1 MEESLMSLES
11 MLAALTPQ
19 EKLEAIN
26 ILWRD
31 LSANPAGFPS
41 PDWHGEVLAERI
53 KNPSSKPALPLEAAF
68 DDVRERLNERRT
80 QG

>member
-1 MEESLMSLES
+1 MSLES

-19 EKLEAIN
+19 EKLDAID

-31 LSANPAGFPS
+31 LSANPAGVPS
-41 PDWHGEVLAERI
+41 PDWHGDVLSERM
-53 KNPSSKPALPLEAAF
+53 KNPSNKPTLPLEAAF
-68 DDVRERLNERRT
+68 DDFRKRLNERRT

>member
-1 MEESLMSLES
+1 MSLES

-19 EKLEAIN
+19 EKLDAME

-31 LSANPAGFPS
+31 LSANPASFPS
-41 PDWHGEVLAERI
+41 PDWHGDVLSERM
-53 KNPSSKPALPLEAAF
+53 KNPSTQPKLPLEAAF
-68 DDVRERLNERRT
+68 DEVRKRLNERRN

>member
-1 MEESLMSLES
+1 MSLEA

-19 EKLEAIN
+19 EKLDAMN

-31 LSANPAGFPS
+31 LSTNPAGVPS
-41 PDWHGEVLAERI
+41 PDWHGDVLTDRI
-53 KNPSSKPALPLEAAF
+53 KNPSNKPSLELDAAF
-68 DDVRERLNERRT
+68 DDVRKRLNERRT

>member
-1 MEESLMSLES
+1 MSLEA

-19 EKLEAIN
+19 EKLDAMN

-31 LSANPAGFPS
+31 LSANPASVPS
-41 PDWHGEVLAERI
+41 PDWHGDVLNGRI
-53 KNPSSKPALPLEAAF
+53 RNPSNKASLPLDAAF

>member
-1 MEESLMSLES
+1 MSLES
-11 MLAALTPQ
+11 MLATLTPQ
-19 EKLEAIN
+19 EKLDAMN

-31 LSANPAGFPS
+31 LSANPAGVPS
-41 PDWHGEVLAERI
+41 PDWHGDVLADRI
-53 KNPSSKPALPLEAAF
+53 KNPSTRPRLLLDAAF

>member
-1 MEESLMSLES
+1 MSLES

-19 EKLEAIN
+19 EKRDAMN

-31 LSANPAGFPS
+31 LSANPGGVRS
-41 PDWHGEVLAERI
+41 PEWHGDVSTERI
-53 KNPSSKPALPLEAAF
+53 KNPSQKPRLPLDDAF

>member
-1 MEESLMSLES
+1 MTLEA
-11 MLAALTPQ
+11 MLAALSPQ
-19 EKLEAIN
+19 EKLDAMN

-31 LSANPAGFPS
+31 LSANPAGVPS
-41 PDWHGEVLAERI
+41 PDWHGDVLRDRM
-53 KNPSSKPALPLEAAF
+53 KSPSNKPSLPLDAAF

>member
-1 MEESLMSLES
+1 MSLET

-31 LSANPAGFPS
+31 LSTNPASVPS
-41 PDWHGEVLAERI
+41 PDWHGDVLSERLT
-53 KNPSSKPALPLEAAF
+53 NPSTKPRLPLEAAF
-68 DDVRERLNERRT
+68 EDVRNRLNERRT

>member
-1 MEESLMSLES
+1 MMSLEA

-19 EKLEAIN
+19 EKLDAMN

-31 LSANPAGFPS
+31 LSANPAYVPS
-41 PDWHGEVLAERI
+41 PDWHGDVLADRI
-53 KNPSSKPALPLEAAF
+53 KNPSNEPSLPLDAAF
-68 DDVRERLNERRT
+68 DDVRKRLNERRT

>member
-1 MEESLMSLES
+1 MMSLEA

-19 EKLEAIN
+19 EKLDAMN

-31 LSANPAGFPS
+31 LSANPACVPS
-41 PDWHGEVLAERI
+41 PDWHGDVLADRMR
-53 KNPSSKPALPLEAAF
+53 NPSNKPSLPLDAAF
-68 DDVRERLNERRT
+68 DDVRKRLNERRT

>member
-1 MEESLMSLES
+1 MTLES

-19 EKLEAIN
+19 EKLDVMN
-26 ILWRD
+26 VLWRD
-31 LSANPAGFPS
+31 LSESPADVRS
-41 PDWHGEVLAERI
+41 PDWHGDLLAERI
-53 KNPSSKPALPLEAAF
+53 KNPSHEPSLPLDAAF